1 MPERNHEV
9 IIDSHVFPDTVTVT
23 LANDEYVNSRDY
35 VSKALYESVCDANEY
50 WQEMNASLR
59 EAIAD
64 LWPRAAFTMHKENR
78 ESWVKL
84 LRELGVEVDDG

>member
-1 MPERNHEV
+1 MTHDERMHQLLYSNEGRV
-9 IIDSHVFPDTVTVT
+9 EQCERICR
-23 LANDEYVNSRDY
+23 LEDE
-35 VSKALYESVCDANEY
+35 
-50 WQEMNASLR
+50 NASLR

-84 LRELGVEVDDG
+84 LRELGVEVDDA

>member
-1 MPERNHEV
+1 MIDVREIKLDLRYPESRLE
-9 IIDSHVFPDTVTVT
+9 DVTDAFTRGYVG
-23 LANDEYVNSRDY
+23 AVRAGNDAIKRLEG
-35 VSKALYESVCDANEY
+35 E
-50 WQEMNASLR
+50 NAILR
-59 EAIAD
+59 EALAD